1 MMNLFEQLIE
11 QVLDEKTIRVK
22 HMKAKAK
29 KKAKLFRIKNKNKL
43 KLRRKKLAK
52 KLKVK
57 PKKKGFSYGAD
68 GKIHKVVRRKGVR
81 KPH

>member
-1 MMNLFEQLIE
+1 MSIFMELLE

-22 HMKAKAK
+22 HMKPKAK
-29 KKAKLFRIKNKNKL
+29 KKAKLFRIKNRNKL
-43 KLRRKKLAK
+43 KLKRKKLK
-52 KLKVK
+52 IKLKNK

-68 GKIHKVVRRKGVR
+68 GKLHKVVKRKGVR